1 MKTQEIT
8 LNTNYTQLNT
18 QEDKFLIQAN
28 GDLKLIVTDSGDPA
42 PTDDLNGIILQN
54 GDAVNGDTF
63 NGIIYGKSA
72 TGVPCSAIVV
82 E

>member
-8 LNTNYTQLNT
+8 LNTSYVQLNT
-18 QEDKFLIQAN
+18 VEDRFLIQAN
-28 GDLKLIVTDSGDPA
+28 GELELYITDSGDPV
-42 PTDDLNGIILQN
+42 PTDDLNGVILQK

-72 TGVPCSAIVV
+72 VGVPCSAIVV